1 MQKYSEEF
9 DTVKKIV
16 CLSFKMNALFGRILG
31 RDRQFENR
39 SDNCKAWD
47 SDEDD
52 LDDLESVSELT
63 MGPPL
68 LKNKKL
74 NDEIQIWSEKL
85 LDECDDNTHDN
96 KDEDDEPDINKICG
110 KHDATG
116 LELDQKEKATGK
128 KNNEMKEKAR
138 VILRQLLRRTH
149 DVHVDNLIRRLNIDD
164 KNAPKNSN
172 TTDAEEF
179 RFQAYVLF
187 IKLRRWL
194 KQLKTDKSVLRQQ
207 QRMLSLK
214 YHGLKNKIDFIQIS
228 VIAVATMI
236 TFVDTIKQYLPLPV
250 AATTLVP
257 IVMSTYIGFII
268 AISRFYKWE
277 DTKEK
282 LTKMNEKLAFNIN
295 QLWKKIKFASQHKNI
310 EPSRDWKEYFKR
322 IHERMQDL
330 QKDGTTEEMILLKQE
345 IDIIMDY
352 RETLAYKDK
361 LSSLNLQDA
370 VIKKKILTVNQYKE
384 NILEDKDGKIN
395 KYMVNWHFPF
405 NLFRN
410 ACFWARSSHI
420 SGQQFFKDQLYHRE
434 SQESKV

>member
-1 MQKYSEEF
+1 
-9 DTVKKIV
+9 
-16 CLSFKMNALFGRILG
+16 MNAVRAFGRLLV
-31 RDRQFENR
+31 RDEKQLEKPR
-39 SDNCKAWD
+39 DTYKAWD

-52 LDDLESVSELT
+52 LDDIESVSDLNI
-63 MGPPL
+63 GPPL
-68 LKNKKL
+68 FKNKKL
-74 NDEIQIWSEKL
+74 NDHISNWTQKIEEL
-85 LDECDDNTHDN
+85 EADNNAIKNKTEHDVH
-96 KDEDDEPDINKICG
+96 DINQISG
-110 KHDATG
+110 KLDATHFD
-116 LELDQKEKATGK
+116 LEEKEKTIG
-128 KNNEMKEKAR
+128 KNNSNTY
-138 VILRQLLRRTH
+138 ILRQLLKRTH
-149 DVHVDNLIRRLNIDD
+149 DVHVDNLVRRLNIDD
-164 KNAPKNSN
+164 KNKQKNSN

-179 RFQAYVLF
+179 KFQAYVLF

-194 KQLKTDKSVLRQQ
+194 KQLKTDKSLLRQN

-236 TFVDTIKQYLPLPV
+236 TFVDTIKQYIPMPI
-250 AATTLVP
+250 AATTIIP

-295 QLWKKIKFASQHKNI
+295 QIWKKIKFASQHKNI

-322 IHERMQDL
+322 VHEKMQDL
-330 QKDGTTEEMILLKQE
+330 QKDGTTEEMIQLKQE

-384 NILEDKDGKIN
+384 NILENKDGKIN

-420 SGQQFFKDQLYHRE
+420 SGQKFFKDRLYYQE
-434 SQESKV
+434 SQESEESESKV